1 MSAYADASFLVS
13 LYVPDVN
20 SPAAAR
26 LMREAA
32 VPLLITPLTEVE
44 VINAIQLRVFRKEL
58 SREEAH
64 SSTLLFQADIAS
76 GVLALKPVTITM
88 IERAK
93 QMARKRSSLLGARTL
108 DLLHVACA
116 VVLQADRFLS
126 FDHNQEKLAKIEGL
140 KTP

>member
-1 MSAYADASFLVS
+1 LSAYADASFLVS

-58 SREEAH
+58 SRDEAH

-76 GVLALKPVTITM
+76 GVLALKPLTITM
-88 IERAK
+88 IQRAK
-93 QMARKRSSLLGARTL
+93 QMARKRSSLLGTLTL

-116 VVLQADRFLS
+116 VVLRADRFLT
-126 FDHNQEKLAKIEGL
+126 FDHNQVKLAKIEGL